1 MSTSALPRTHLL
13 LVLTI
18 CIAWGMNFLAS
29 AAALRELPPLL
40 FTTLRLLPL
49 IPLLL
54 PWMQLPKR
62 HQWFRLIVVALC
74 TGVLHFGLNFWAIRE
89 SGNLA
94 SPAIVLQSYIPLATV
109 LAVVFLGEKIRW
121 RTWTGIGVSFA
132 GVMVLGFDP
141 MVLASPFALMLMLLS
156 ALALAV
162 GTVVMRGLSGMH
174 PIGMQGWV
182 ALIAIGPLII
192 WSALIEEGQ
201 WEAVRHASLVAW
213 FGVAW
218 ACLIASLLGHAVFYW
233 LVQRHPVSTLTPYL
247 LLAPVFAVLL
257 GIAFWGDRPGPRL
270 YVGGAMVLGGVLFIA
285 LRAQVRARPLP
296 EPTA

>member
-257 GIAFWGDRPGPRL
+257 GIAFWGDRPGLRL

>member
-285 LRAQVRARPLP
+285 LRAQARARPLP